1 MFDKKKL
8 EAFLDGLEVETHL
21 PEIEKPR
28 SELDR
33 KMDKYD
39 LFKQGDYQNF
49 GTSEYPI
56 WGKQDP
62 RTALNNS
69 MYMYQ
74 NGMFPSFSG
83 GAYYGGIKRA
93 VSPFLNP
100 FRLGDEATE
109 VKSAPSPYDEL
120 KHKIRQLKV
129 ATPAKITDSAPAPK
143 QPDRSPDYVHT
154 LTAWRGW
161 DVEDGRLAALGC
173 DYEWEE
179 KRARRATCGIGK
191 HPAPQMKCGCGFW
204 SFKTLDLL
212 TQAMA
217 NYTVDVK
224 VIGTVEIWG
233 RVIECENGFR
243 SEYAYP
249 KELWLLEDGLES
261 LSWEY
266 GVPVR
271 TLEKERAK

>member
-8 EAFLDGLEVETHL
+8 EAFLKSLDVEKHYSSVA
-21 PEIEKPR
+21 PAPPR
-28 SELDR
+28 SELD
-33 KMDKYD
+33 KAMDKYD
-39 LFKQGDYQNF
+39 LFKQGNYENL
-49 GTSEYPI
+49 GTAEYPI
-56 WGKQDP
+56 WGKHDP
-62 RTALNNS
+62 FTAM
-69 MYMYQ
+69 MYAPW
-74 NGMFPSFSG
+74 PSFLG
-83 GAYYGGIKRA
+83 TYGGIIARGPAPSTGSIAGYYANDPPK
-93 VSPFLNP
+93 P
-100 FRLGDEATE
+100 
-109 VKSAPSPYDEL
+109 APSPYDSL

-161 DVEDGRLAALGC
+161 SIDDGRLAALGY
-173 DYEWEE
+173 DYQWKE
-179 KRARRATCGIGK
+179 KRARRATCRNEK